1 MMVLSYIPSNTHP
14 PNEGVRRG
22 AVGSDGV
29 RSGRATN
36 RVKKLTP
43 SLPSD
48 SFRAV
53 AATKRETPAFCGRP
67 GPIGRDGVEGLG
79 AGGHAHPALNYL
91 TRRRQ
96 CSSYLRTRFKPRDLP
111 PQGCRKAFLAF
122 RRATLPRA
130 GTP

>member
-1 MMVLSYIPSNTHP
+1 
-14 PNEGVRRG
+14 
-22 AVGSDGV
+22 V

-67 GPIGRDGVEGLG
+67 GPQPNGVRGVEGW
-79 AGGHAHPALNYL
+79 GHAHPA
-91 TRRRQ
+91 
-96 CSSYLRTRFKPRDLP
+96 RDFSNAAALIQFLP
-111 PQGCRKAFLAF
+111 PHLVFECYGPAPQGCRKAFLAF
-122 RRATLPRA
+122 RLATLPRA
-130 GTP
+130 GTPWEGKRGVEVSALRPFAF